1 MPQSAP
7 AQPWLHSH
15 MPSAQTP
22 CPLQRFRS
30 SQAEMGCS
38 RSLMQARQH
47 SAGATG
53 KIWPAPNRLQSA
65 SSAAEGG
72 RSWHKG
78 TAGFGV
84 QG

>member
-1 MPQSAP
+1 MNQARTLMPQSAP

-15 MPSAQTP
+15 MPRAHTP

-53 KIWPAPNRLQSA
+53 RICPAPKCLQNA
-65 SSAAEGG
+65 
-72 RSWHKG
+72 
-78 TAGFGV
+78 
-84 QG
+84 Q